1 MDDLAG
7 VAQGAFSAFS
17 GLRDEAEAVFT
28 ARDEAVIQRPTL
40 PAASNWRRCRNLP
53 PMPGPGTKGACMSFT
68 TFLIVMT
75 GGAFGTLAR
84 YIVSVLALPISCE
97 LPCGTLLI
105 NVSGSFII
113 GLFGTLTLA
122 HGRYPV
128 SENVR
133 LFVMIGLCGGYT
145 TFSSFSLQTLDLLRG
160 GAIVRAAIN
169 IGASVILC
177 IVAVAL
183 GHSLAAHFNES
194 AKQVAQLSIEEE
206 G

>member
-40 PAASNWRRCRNLP
+40 PAASNWRPCRNSR

-68 TFLIVMT
+68 TCLIVMT

-84 YIVSVLALPISCE
+84 YIVSVLALPISRE
-97 LPCGTLLI
+97 LPCGTILI

-145 TFSSFSLQTLDLLRG
+145 TFTLQTLDLLRG

-169 IGASVILC
+169 IGASVILY
-177 IVAVAL
+177 IVAIAP
-183 GHSLAAHFNES
+183 GHKLAAHFNES
-194 AKQVAQLSIEEE
+194 AKQVARLFIDEE